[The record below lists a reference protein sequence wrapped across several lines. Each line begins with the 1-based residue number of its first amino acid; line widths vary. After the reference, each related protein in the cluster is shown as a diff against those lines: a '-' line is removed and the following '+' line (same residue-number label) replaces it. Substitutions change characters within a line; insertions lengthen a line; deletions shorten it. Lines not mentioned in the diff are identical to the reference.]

1 VACPARVLEAWRRVE
16 RGHGRRRREG
26 KEEGRRRQEEAC
38 KCAGGKSLISQG
50 SLNLHG
56 WMTPLEDPCAARKL
70 PALPLASLGRL
81 CLHDFRSK
89 RYQVGSRGC

>member
-1 VACPARVLEAWRRVE
+1 MACPARGLEAWRRVE
-16 RGHGRRRREG
+16 RGHGRRRRER
-26 KEEGRRRQEEAC
+26 KEEGRRRQEEAR

-50 SLNLHG
+50 SLNLRE
-56 WMTPLEDPCAARKL
+56 WMTPLEDSCAGRKL
-70 PALPLASLGRL
+70 PALRSASLGRM